1 MSPTRTDPALP
12 DWVRPLPAV
21 LQAPVAEALH
31 RVIDPELGE
40 AIDDLGLIGTLHYG
54 DNELRVRLLA
64 TSASCP
70 MSDVLLEDALDA
82 LTAALRRHKPADM
95 PPLLLNVDIDWDTTW
110 TPERMAPAL
119 RERMGW

>member
-1 MSPTRTDPALP
+1 MLKLTQPAIS
-12 DWVRPLPAV
+12 RHI
-21 LQAPVAEALH
+21 QALEQ
-31 RVIDPELGE
+31 
-40 AIDDLGLIGTLHYG
+40 
-54 DNELRVRLLA
+54 ELRVRLLA

-119 RERMGW
+119 RERLARAR